1 MKNEKS
7 IIMKDNNEYSLT
19 NLDNYKTTIDNSLQE
34 VLCKYINV
42 VIEYIK
48 YITDRIRINNDNY
61 YRFIIERGINT
72 ISHVF
77 QIIFY
82 YTKNLELTTYH
93 TQKAYYFYIE
103 FIEQITDDNITFL
116 KLSSRDAILFVY
128 KRTLFEINN
137 EIKKN
142 NYVLLHDDKLLI
154 HQINSYISMYK
165 SIVYFIIY
173 HKDFSKDDY
182 IKHNC
187 IKIEEVNVLINKSK
201 IKKIYIDC
209 ILNFIMLLTSYE
221 ISNADFYDG
230 LIEFIKELSLKKK
243 QINEKIIVN
252 KISQIKTKE
261 DIKEYDCKNILEAI
275 FCNIET

>member
-1 MKNEKS
+1 MKNEKT

-34 VLCKYINV
+34 VLYKYINLI
-42 VIEYIK
+42 IEYIK
-48 YITDRIRINNDNY
+48 YITDRITINDNNY
-61 YRFIIERGINT
+61 YKFIIERGLHT

-137 EIKKN
+137 DIKKN
-142 NYVLLHDDKLLI
+142 NYMLLHDDKLLI
-154 HQINSYISMYK
+154 QQIDSYVSIYK
-165 SIVYFIIY
+165 NIMHFIIY
-173 HKDFSKDDY
+173 HKDFNKEDY
-182 IKHNC
+182 IKNNC
-187 IKIEEVNVLINKSK
+187 TKLEEFHTLINKSK
-201 IKKIYIDC
+201 IKKNYIDC
-209 ILNFIMLLTSYE
+209 IFHFSILVNSYDISFTDFFDILT
-221 ISNADFYDG
+221 
-230 LIEFIKELSLKKK
+230 EFIKELSVKRKHF
-243 QINEKIIVN
+243 NEKILMN
-252 KISQIKTKE
+252 KILQIKMNE
-261 DIKEYDCKNILEAI
+261 DIKEYNCKTIINYI
-275 FCNIET
+275 FSNDET